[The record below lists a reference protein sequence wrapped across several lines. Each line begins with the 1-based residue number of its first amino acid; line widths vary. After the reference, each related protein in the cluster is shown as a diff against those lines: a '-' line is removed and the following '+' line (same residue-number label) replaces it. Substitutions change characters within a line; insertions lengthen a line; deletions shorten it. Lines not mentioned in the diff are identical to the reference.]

1 MKKIID
7 WHRSLV
13 EKAQKEL
20 ELTNYQ
26 LYWPRFLEG
35 TLVLWIVMKV
45 SSVIK
50 GSPEFPF

>member
-1 MKKIID
+1 MKEIID

-26 LYWPRFLEG
+26 LYWSGFLEG
-35 TLVLWIVMKV
+35 VLLLWIVMKV
-45 SSVIK
+45 ASVVK
-50 GSPEFPF
+50 SGFEFPF

>member
-26 LYWPRFLEG
+26 LYWSGFLEG
-35 TLVLWIVMKV
+35 ALFLLIVLKV
-45 SSVIK
+45 TFAVK
-50 GSPEFPF
+50 GSSDFPF

>member
-1 MKKIID
+1 MKKILD

-26 LYWPRFLEG
+26 LYWSGFLEG
-35 TLVLWIVMKV
+35 ALVLSLVMKIASAV
-45 SSVIK
+45 K
-50 GSPEFPF
+50 GNSEFPF

>member
-26 LYWPRFLEG
+26 LYWSGFLEG
-35 TLVLWIVMKV
+35 ALVLWIVMKLT
-45 SSVIK
+45 SVVK
-50 GSPEFPF
+50 GSPDFPF